1 MLRRR
6 MMMEVL
12 SMTIGKDYPENNITN
27 MFYALENGTAK
38 TGIVNFDRALSSET
52 LIFDTDLQTIRGV
65 CIYDED
71 VSSPAEGSEYTLISI
86 GFFDNGTYKYGITKG
101 SVPNQSSINFL
112 VRCSYRVE
120 GGSLYV
126 TPTFAGNLNYTP
138 FCPSHNYR
146 WIVW

>member
-1 MLRRR
+1 
-6 MMMEVL
+6 
-12 SMTIGKDYPENNITN
+12 MTIGKDYPENNISN

-71 VSSPAEGSEYTLISI
+71 ISSPAEGSEYTLISI
-86 GFFDNGTYKYGITKG
+86 GFFDNGTYKYGITRG
-101 SVPNQSSINFL
+101 SVPTQSSISFL

-120 GGSLYV
+120 GGLLYV
-126 TPTFAGNLNYTP
+126 TPIFAGNPNYTP
-138 FCPSHNYR
+138 FCPGHNYR